1 MTESFGALLR
11 RMRLA
16 TTWSPRVQR
25 HLLGTR
31 WDPAG
36 HLSTTGLARLARID
50 AGYVH
55 HLETGRKHPSRDVTE
70 RIARAL
76 DCDALGR
83 ARLLVAAGYWPWP
96 DTDDAR
102 TEVLIGLCLAVLD
115 GDYRPLQATESGP
128 RKTSAMMGPL

>member
-1 MTESFGALLR
+1 MSESFGAMLR
-11 RMRLA
+11 RLRLA
-16 TTWSPRVQR
+16 TVWSARVQR

-70 RIARAL
+70 RLAAAL
-76 DCDALGR
+76 ACSETER
-83 ARLLVAAGYWPWP
+83 ARLLVSAGYWPWP
-96 DTDDAR
+96 DTDDA
-102 TEVLIGLCLAVLD
+102 TQTVLVALALAVID
-115 GDYRPLQATESGP
+115 GDLRPLEQSVRESCTTGV
-128 RKTSAMMGPL
+128 R

>member
-1 MTESFGALLR
+1 MTAECFGALLR
-11 RMRLA
+11 RLRLA
-16 TTWSPRVQR
+16 TAVTATVRR

-36 HLSTTGLARLARID
+36 HLSTTGLARLAQVD

-55 HLETGRKHPSRDVTE
+55 HLETGRKHPSRAVTE
-70 RIARAL
+70 RLARAL
-76 DCDALGR
+76 GCDELGR
-83 ARLLVAAGYWPWP
+83 ALLLVSAGYWPWP

-115 GDYRPLQATESGP
+115 GDYRRLDASESDGS
-128 RKTSAMMGPL
+128 RAIHQ